1 SIVHRSASFPAAA
14 PPTGASGKTSFE
26 LSASDSG
33 DPRRFIDGQ
42 LYGVAYAR
50 GRPGNPDPWD
60 FVSGPV
66 HTDSIDSG
74 TPTWND
80 DVEPVLGR
88 YKKLYPFMLN
98 FVDLGSYRS
107 VEDNAAAIQRASAL
121 PMADPAHMPVTRDL
135 SDSKRR
141 MIFDRFAAGMPEG

>member
-1 SIVHRSASFPAAA
+1 
-14 PPTGASGKTSFE
+14 
-26 LSASDSG
+26 
-33 DPRRFIDGQ
+33 
-42 LYGVAYAR
+42 
-50 GRPGNPDPWD
+50 
-60 FVSGPV
+60 
-66 HTDSIDSG
+66 
-74 TPTWND
+74 
-80 DVEPVLGR
+80 VLGR